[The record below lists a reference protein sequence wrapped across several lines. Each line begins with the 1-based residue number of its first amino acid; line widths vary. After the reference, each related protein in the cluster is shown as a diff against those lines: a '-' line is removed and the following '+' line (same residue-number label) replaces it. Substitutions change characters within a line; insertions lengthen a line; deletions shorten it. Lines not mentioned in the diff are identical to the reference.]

1 VSSVLY
7 DQIRL
12 VIKHED
18 TDKDDGGGN
27 STCYN

>member
-1 VSSVLY
+1 MIKADIY
-7 DQIRL
+7 RL
-12 VIKHED
+12 IIKHED